1 MTEVYERQTKEEL
14 IMRLTKLNQLPT
26 KDELNEEISRLR
38 IALREEKMRQSCI
51 TEKNIN
57 KLLPNID
64 QATRGYLYLLEENS
78 QLHKELENCRDLID
92 EYIKGYPQVL
102 QK

>member
-38 IALREEKMRQSCI
+38 TALREEKMRSSCI
-51 TEKNIN
+51 TKDGIE
-57 KLLPNID
+57 KLLPSSN
-64 QATRGYLYLLEENS
+64 QVMKNYLFLLEENN

-92 EYIKGYPQVL
+92 KYIKSCPQVL